1 MATERHIDVTV
12 RFDGEDKVVDML
24 ELNSGD
30 DVSIRLSNSDSEE
43 DMICKVG
50 AEIFD
55 WFNFINNDKEES

>member
-12 RFDGEDKVVDML
+12 WFDGEDKVVDML
-24 ELNSGD
+24 EWNNGD

-43 DMICKVG
+43 DMIRKIG

-55 WFNFINNDKEES
+55 WFNFIDKEES